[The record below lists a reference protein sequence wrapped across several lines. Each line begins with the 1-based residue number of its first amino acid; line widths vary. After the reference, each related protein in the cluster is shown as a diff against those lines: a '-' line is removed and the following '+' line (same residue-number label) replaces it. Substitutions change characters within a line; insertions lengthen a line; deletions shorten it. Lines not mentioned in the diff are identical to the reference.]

1 MSVKTILIALNE
13 VSRAKQICSIAA
25 GLAMKSDAHIV
36 GMFVIPAVEVYP
48 AAGMQ
53 LSAQVFE
60 GHREFYLKHART
72 VKAVFNE
79 EMQRQEVS
87 HEWRQVDSDTS
98 QIADAMVQHAF
109 ESDLVIVPQK
119 QEDSVSGV
127 ETDFAERIILE
138 SGRPVLVIPTYGKF
152 SNIGKQV
159 LVAWNGTREAARA
172 VFDAVPLMLDAENV
186 TVSWL
191 NSKETLPDEEVLA
204 GSELATTLAR
214 HGIKA
219 TSQTFPTGD
228 LGTGDA
234 LLSHASDVGADLLVM
249 GAYGHSRI
257 REYVFGG
264 ATRTVLETM
273 TLPVLMSH

>member
-13 VSRAKQICSIAA
+13 VSRAQPICSIAA
-25 GLAMKSDAHIV
+25 ELATRSDAHVV
-36 GMFVIPAVEVYP
+36 GIFVIPAVEVYP

-60 GHREFYLKHART
+60 GHREFYLKHAGK
-72 VKAVFNE
+72 VKKIFE
-79 EMQRQEVS
+79 KEMHRQSVNY
-87 HEWRQVDSDTS
+87 EWRQVESDTS
-98 QIADAMVQHAF
+98 QIADAVVQHAF

-127 ETDFAERIILE
+127 EVDFAERVILE
-138 SGRPVLVIPTYGKF
+138 SGRPVLVIPTYGDFK
-152 SNIGKQV
+152 NLGKQV

-172 VFDAVPLMLDAENV
+172 VFDAIPLMSGADNV
-186 TVSWL
+186 TISWL
-191 NSKETLPDEEVLA
+191 NSKESLPEEEVLA

-214 HGIKA
+214 HGINA
-219 TSQTFPTGD
+219 TSQAFPSGD
-228 LGTGDA
+228 LGAGDA
-234 LLSHASDVGADLLVM
+234 LLSHASDVGAGLLVM

>member
-25 GLAMKSDAHIV
+25 ELAIKSDAHVV
-36 GMFVIPAVEVYP
+36 GVFIIPAVEVYP

-60 GHREFYLKHART
+60 GHREFYLKHAKT
-72 VKAVFNE
+72 VKAVFDE
-79 EMQRQEVS
+79 EMRRQEVAY
-87 HEWRQVDSDTS
+87 EWRQVESDTS

-109 ESDLVIVPQK
+109 EADLVIVPQK

-127 ETDFAERIILE
+127 ETDFTERVILE
-138 SGRPVLVIPTYGKF
+138 SGRPILVIPTYGEF
-152 SNIGKQV
+152 SDIGKQV

-172 VFDAVPLMLDAENV
+172 VFDAIPLMKQAENV

-191 NSKETLPDEEVLA
+191 NSKETLPEDETLA

-214 HGIKA
+214 HDIKA
-219 TSQTFPTGD
+219 SSETFPTGE
-228 LGTGDA
+228 LGAGDA
-234 LLSHASDVGADLLVM
+234 LLSQASDVGADLLVM